1 MFENNNIVSN
11 IEPTTLKTRRE
22 GVKKRGSENRGW
34 KASDNGGY
42 RGGVPLRDPTL
53 EDTATRRVTRRH
65 EDAKTPDEY
74 LNALP
79 LKKERRGTKTL
90 LIPGSAPSTPPRRRE
105 K

>member
-79 LKKERRGTKTL
+79 PKKEGRGTKTL

>member
-42 RGGVPLRDPTL
+42 RGGVPLRESPL
-53 EDTATRRVTRRH
+53 EDTATRR
-65 EDAKTPDEY
+65 E
-74 LNALP
+74 
-79 LKKERRGTKTL
+79 GTKTRKR
-90 LIPGSAPSTPPRRRE
+90 PMNT
-105 K
+105 